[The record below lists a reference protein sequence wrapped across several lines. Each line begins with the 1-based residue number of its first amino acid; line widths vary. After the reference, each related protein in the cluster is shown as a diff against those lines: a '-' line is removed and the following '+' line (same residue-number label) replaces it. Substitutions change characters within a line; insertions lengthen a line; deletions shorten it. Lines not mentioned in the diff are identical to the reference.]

1 MPISENRQMTNSTH
15 LERAIA
21 EGLAEIVGD
30 GRGAR
35 IRYADRSE
43 RWTDPEEKVRAERKR
58 SPVRSL
64 LREAKQPTRGGD
76 GWVVRLVA
84 SR

>member
-1 MPISENRQMTNSTH
+1 MTNSTQ
-15 LERAIA
+15 LERAMS
-21 EGLAEIVGD
+21 EGLAEIVGE

-35 IRYADRSE
+35 ILYVDADHSE
-43 RWTDPEEKVRAERKR
+43 RWTGPEEKVRAERKR